1 MLADGRL
8 FPSKMLRYG
17 HPRSHRLLTSGDFRR
32 VFDQVEV
39 KAACP
44 ELLLLARANADAQA
58 RLGFIL
64 SRKNC
69 RSAVARN
76 RVKRVAREVFR
87 CGYDQW
93 PALDI
98 ILMGRSGID
107 QLSKEELHRL
117 IDKQLQRL
125 TRRWHKAETKAG

>member
-1 MLADGRL
+1 MVQN
-8 FPSKMLRYG
+8 G
-17 HPRSHRLLTSGDFRR
+17 HPRAHRLLTAGDFRT
-32 VFDQVEV
+32 VFDQVDA

-44 ELLLLARANADAQA
+44 ELLLLARANPESTA

-87 CGYDQW
+87 LDYQQW
-93 PALDI
+93 PPLDI
-98 ILMGRSGID
+98 ILMGRPGID
-107 QLSKEELHRL
+107 QLSKEDLHRL
-117 IDKQLQRL
+117 INKQLQRL
-125 TRRWHKAETKAG
+125 ARRWHKSQTDGAE

>member
-1 MLADGRL
+1 MVHN
-8 FPSKMLRYG
+8 G
-17 HPRSHRLLTSGDFRR
+17 HPRAHRLLTAGDFRS
-32 VFDQVEV
+32 VFDQVDV

-44 ELLLLARANADAQA
+44 ELLLLARTSHTAQA

-87 CGYDQW
+87 CGYAQW
-93 PALDI
+93 PQLDI

-107 QLSKEELHRL
+107 QLSTAQLHQL

-125 TRRWHKAETKAG
+125 SRRWRKSQTDHAE

>member
-1 MLADGRL
+1 MVAN
-8 FPSKMLRYG
+8 G
-17 HPRSHRLLTSGDFRR
+17 HPRAHRLLTAGDFRS

-44 ELLLLARANADAQA
+44 ELLLLARPNPSAQA

-87 CGYDQW
+87 NHYSNW
-93 PALDI
+93 PQLDI
-98 ILMGRSGID
+98 ILLGRPGID
-107 QLSKEELHRL
+107 QLSKAELHRL

-125 TRRWHKAETKAG
+125 TRRWQKSQISTGQ

>member
-1 MLADGRL
+1 MVLN
-8 FPSKMLRYG
+8 G
-17 HPRSHRLLTSGDFRR
+17 HPRAHRLLTAGDFRS

-44 ELLLLARANADAQA
+44 ELLLLARPNAVQA

-69 RSAVARN
+69 RRAVVRN
-76 RVKRVAREVFR
+76 RVKRIAREVFR
-87 CGYDQW
+87 TGYADW
-93 PALDI
+93 PQLDI
-98 ILMGRSGID
+98 ILMARPGID

-117 IDKQLQRL
+117 IAKQLQRL
-125 TRRWHKAETKAG
+125 ARRWQKSQAVTAE

>member
-1 MLADGRL
+1 MVQN
-8 FPSKMLRYG
+8 G
-17 HPRSHRLLTSGDFRR
+17 HPRAHRLLTAGDFRS

-39 KAACP
+39 KSACP
-44 ELLLLARANADAQA
+44 ELLLLARANASAQA

-69 RSAVARN
+69 RSAVSRN

-93 PALDI
+93 PQLDI

-107 QLSKEELHRL
+107 QLSKAQLHLL

-125 TRRWHKAETKAG
+125 SRRWHQSQTESAE